1 VQELRRDDKRNKL
14 ILSKT
19 QLNLNPLAYEYKITI
34 KDYIIVFSYLNRD
47 VVYRNEMGKMF

>member
-19 QLNLNPLAYEYKITI
+19 QLNLNPLAYEYEITI
-34 KDYIIVFSYLNRD
+34 KDYIIVFSYLDRD
-47 VVYRNEMGKMF
+47 VVYRNEMGGMF

>member
-1 VQELRRDDKRNKL
+1 VQEFQRDDKHNKL

-34 KDYIIVFSYLNRD
+34 KDYIIVFSYLDRD
-47 VVYRNEMGKMF
+47 VVY